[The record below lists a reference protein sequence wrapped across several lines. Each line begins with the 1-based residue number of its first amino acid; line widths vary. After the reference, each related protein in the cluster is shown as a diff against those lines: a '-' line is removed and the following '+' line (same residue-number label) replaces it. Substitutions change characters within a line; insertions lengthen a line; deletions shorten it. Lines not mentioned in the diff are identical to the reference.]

1 MAEALTDDFSTRLV
15 EHCPDA
21 IVYADA
27 GGTIRYWNDAATR
40 IFGHQAEAAIG
51 ARLDLIIPER
61 LREAHWRGFNAAIK
75 RGATTG
81 GRRAR
86 LTRGTHR
93 DPDRALYV
101 EMSFAVVTG
110 AHGSV
115 FGAVAV
121 ARDVTEAHLKERAE
135 RKRQFA
141 EKAYPR
147 TRVPR
152 VRAYTLLAGPLLA
165 CRGT

>member
-1 MAEALTDDFSTRLV
+1 MSTSGETTEDVPSADILASIAEAV
-15 EHCPDA
+15 
-21 IVYADA
+21 IYADRD
-27 GGTIRYWNDAATR
+27 GIIRAWNEGATT
-40 IFGHQAEAAIG
+40 IFGSTGAEAVG
-51 ARLDLIIPER
+51 QNLDMIIPER

-110 AHGSV
+110 APGSV

-121 ARDVTEAHLKERAE
+121 ARDVTEAHLNERAE

-141 EKAYPR
+141 EKA
-147 TRVPR
+147 
-152 VRAYTLLAGPLLA
+152 
-165 CRGT
+165 